1 MRVILK
7 GSTCHWSNQKKSSI
21 KSLLCQN
28 ACSSKPSWLSILE
41 SYIVGWSSG
50 YTELEDL
57 GTANLR
63 TRQCPQWYMAKNAV
77 WLRCKLWKH
86 KKSKSRLPYF
96 PELSV
101 HSLWTTALG
110 TTEWKA
116 TYLKN
121 FSNKCFKH
129 IWQTSFRARELRS
142 IICSGTKP
150 QRPAVRTTKALGG
163 KFQLH

>member
-1 MRVILK
+1 MSL
-7 GSTCHWSNQKKSSI
+7 I
-21 KSLLCQN
+21 KPKEKQHQVTTLPKCLFIKALVTKHTRKLYRLAEALDIQ
-28 ACSSKPSWLSILE
+28 SW
-41 SYIVGWSSG
+41 
-50 YTELEDL
+50 EDL

-101 HSLWTTALG
+101 HSLWTTALS

-121 FSNKCFKH
+121 FSKTCFKH